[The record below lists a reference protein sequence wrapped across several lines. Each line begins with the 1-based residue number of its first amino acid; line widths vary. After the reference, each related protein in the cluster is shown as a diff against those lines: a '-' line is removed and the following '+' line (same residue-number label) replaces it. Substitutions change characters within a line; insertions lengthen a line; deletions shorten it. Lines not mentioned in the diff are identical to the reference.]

1 MTATTLENGLVSDA
15 FSFETQY
22 GRFSDALVM
31 TADEYAALTDAEI
44 AALKQT
50 RLDNWLSIF
59 TPQDVVQ
66 A

>member
-31 TADEYAALTDAEI
+31 TADEYAALSDEAIT
-44 AALKQT
+44 ALKQA
-50 RLDNWLSIF
+50 RLDRWLAIF
-59 TPQDVVQ
+59 TPQDAV
-66 A
+66 